1 MSSKR
6 HETSLFHFQ
15 NQKKSSKLQLQ
26 KKKRGTIKRENNGKV
41 FTHSV
46 DN

>member
-15 NQKKSSKLQLQ
+15 NQKKSSKLQQ